1 MTLLG
6 VEGGEVLPRL
16 TDFPISAISPPT
28 IERVCSTHHLSERDM
43 IEASRSSCV
52 QNAPL
57 IHKGKGECEGRIDKM
72 ETEGRKQPQLTFP
85 VQVLEQRLN

>member
-1 MTLLG
+1 MG
-6 VEGGEVLPRL
+6 VEGSEVLPRL

-28 IERVCSTHHLSERDM
+28 IKRVCSTHHLSEWDM

-57 IHKGKGECEGRIDKM
+57 IHKG
-72 ETEGRKQPQLTFP
+72 
-85 VQVLEQRLN
+85 